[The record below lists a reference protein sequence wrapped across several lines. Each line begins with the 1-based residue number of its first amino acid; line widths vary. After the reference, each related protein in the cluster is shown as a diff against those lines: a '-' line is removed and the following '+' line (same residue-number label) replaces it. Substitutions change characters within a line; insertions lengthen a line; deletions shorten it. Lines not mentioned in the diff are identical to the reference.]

1 MRILLVDDDAMALKT
16 IGNALVERGHDVTT
30 ASDGL
35 EALRRMSEG
44 VPDLVVCDI
53 QMPGMD
59 GLAFLR
65 EARERFPEVPVIL
78 TTGDR
83 DVDTA
88 VAGFRGGA
96 TDYVKKPINL
106 QELLA
111 CIESIDDEGPAK
123 RRR

>member
-1 MRILLVDDDAMALKT
+1 MNILLVDDDAMALKT
-16 IGNALVERGHDVTT
+16 IGNALVERGYDVRT
-30 ASDGL
+30 AADGL

-44 VPDLVVCDI
+44 IPDVVVCDI

-59 GLAFLR
+59 GLTFLR
-65 EARERFPEVPVIL
+65 NARERFPEVPVIL

-88 VAGFRGGA
+88 VAGFRSGA
-96 TDYVKKPINL
+96 TDYVKKPIDL

-111 CIESIDDEGPAK
+111 CIKGIDDGGPVK
-123 RRR
+123 